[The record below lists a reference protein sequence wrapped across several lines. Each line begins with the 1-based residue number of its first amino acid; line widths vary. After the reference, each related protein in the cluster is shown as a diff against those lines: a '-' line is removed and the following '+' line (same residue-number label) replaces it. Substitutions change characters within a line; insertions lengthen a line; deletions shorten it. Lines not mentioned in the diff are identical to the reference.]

1 MNARSLMP
9 IDDKESV
16 ERLNDL
22 IRESEGSPIG
32 IDSIIDTLIGNDAD
46 DEIKE
51 LVKLALDS
59 NEKGI
64 SMREIV
70 EGIMNLYKWREGHC

>member
-1 MNARSLMP
+1 MP

-16 ERLNDL
+16 ERLNHL

-59 NEKGI
+59 NDKAI

>member
-1 MNARSLMP
+1 MP
-9 IDDKESV
+9 IDDKKSV

-32 IDSIIDTLIGNDAD
+32 IDSIIDTLIGSDAD

-59 NEKGI
+59 QEKGI
-64 SMREIV
+64 CMREIV
-70 EGIMNLYKWREGHC
+70 EGIINLYKWREGQC

>member
-1 MNARSLMP
+1 MP

-70 EGIMNLYKWREGHC
+70 EGIVNLYKWREGHC

>member
-1 MNARSLMP
+1 MP

-16 ERLNDL
+16 ERLNHL
-22 IRESEGSPIG
+22 IRKSEGSPIG
-32 IDSIIDTLIGNDAD
+32 IDLIIDTLIGSDVD

-70 EGIMNLYKWREGHC
+70 EGIMNLYKWREDQC

>member
-1 MNARSLMP
+1 MP

-46 DEIKE
+46 DEMKE

-70 EGIMNLYKWREGHC
+70 EGIMNLYKWREDHC

>member
-1 MNARSLMP
+1 MP

-16 ERLNDL
+16 ERLNHL
-22 IRESEGSPIG
+22 IRKSEGSPIG
-32 IDSIIDTLIGNDAD
+32 IDSIIDTLIGSDVD

-51 LVKLALDS
+51 LVKLALSS

-70 EGIMNLYKWREGHC
+70 EGIMNLYKWREDQC

>member
-1 MNARSLMP
+1 MP

-59 NEKGI
+59 NDKGI

>member
-1 MNARSLMP
+1 MP
-9 IDDKESV
+9 IDDKKSV

-32 IDSIIDTLIGNDAD
+32 IDSIIDTLIGSDAD

-59 NEKGI
+59 QEKGI
-64 SMREIV
+64 CMREIV
-70 EGIMNLYKWREGHC
+70 EGIINLYKWRESQC

>member
-1 MNARSLMP
+1 MP
-9 IDDKESV
+9 IDDKESI
-16 ERLNDL
+16 ERLNHL
-22 IRESEGSPIG
+22 IRKSEGSPIG
-32 IDSIIDTLIGNDAD
+32 IDSIIDTLIGSDVD

-70 EGIMNLYKWREGHC
+70 EGIMNLYKWREDQC

>member
-1 MNARSLMP
+1 MP

-16 ERLNDL
+16 ERLNHL
-22 IRESEGSPIG
+22 IRKSEGSPIG
-32 IDSIIDTLIGNDAD
+32 IDSIIDTLIGSDVD

-70 EGIMNLYKWREGHC
+70 EGIMNLYKWREDQC

>member
-1 MNARSLMP
+1 MP

-59 NEKGI
+59 NDKGI

-70 EGIMNLYKWREGHC
+70 EGIMNLYKWRVGHC

>member
-1 MNARSLMP
+1 MP

-59 NEKGI
+59 NDKGI

-70 EGIMNLYKWREGHC
+70 EGIMNLYKWREDHC

>member
-1 MNARSLMP
+1 MP

>member
-1 MNARSLMP
+1 MP

-70 EGIMNLYKWREGHC
+70 EGIMNLYKWREDHC

>member
-1 MNARSLMP
+1 MP
-9 IDDKESV
+9 IDDKKSV

-32 IDSIIDTLIGNDAD
+32 IDSIIDTLIGSDSD

-59 NEKGI
+59 QEKGI

-70 EGIMNLYKWREGHC
+70 EGIINLYKWRESQC

>member
-1 MNARSLMP
+1 MP
-9 IDDKESV
+9 IDDKKSI
-16 ERLNDL
+16 ERLNHL
-22 IRESEGSPIG
+22 IRKSEGSPIG
-32 IDSIIDTLIGNDAD
+32 IDSIIDTLIGSDVD

-70 EGIMNLYKWREGHC
+70 EGIMNLYKWREDQC

>member
-1 MNARSLMP
+1 MP

-22 IRESEGSPIG
+22 ISESEGSPIG

>member
-1 MNARSLMP
+1 MP

-59 NEKGI
+59 NDKGI
-64 SMREIV
+64 SMSCL
-70 EGIMNLYKWREGHC
+70 LYTSPSPRDS